1 MPEAEVTAILD
12 ACVPL
17 LRDPAAL
24 IVLERSSRS
33 PEPTLPEQLEVFR
46 HRKVGETALWFLQL
60 RE

>member
-1 MPEAEVTAILD
+1 MTAILD

-24 IVLERSSRS
+24 IVFERSSRS
-33 PEPTLPEQLEVFR
+33 PEPRLPQRLEVFR
-46 HRKVGETALWFLQL
+46 HKKIGETALWFLQL